1 MPPAACRCYR
11 CTKCS
16 RWYSKEVKNN
26 IIKQIQ
32 TLENRIENAFELKLD
47 GTITHDFWKSQNDKW
62 QNEKDRLKIQLDE
75 IDRLDR
81 EFYEKA
87 DIMLGFTDN
96 AYKYFLKGN
105 TAQKRK
111 ILEIISEEIT
121 YKDKKFDIKLRPI
134 FQTIAE
140 NQYKLS
146 LKYANNRT
154 SEAGIKKELEVNSSS
169 KSIKNSSGGT
179 RTYNLSVNSRLLC
192 H

>member
-1 MPPAACRCYR
+1 MN
-11 CTKCS
+11 K
-16 RWYSKEVKNN
+16 
-26 IIKQIQ
+26 
-32 TLENRIENAFELKLD
+32 
-47 GTITHDFWKSQNDKW
+47 DFWKSQNDKW

-96 AYKYFLKGN
+96 AYMYFLKGN
-105 TAQKRK
+105 TAQRRK

-154 SEAGIKKELEVNSSS
+154 SETSIKKGLEPNSSP
-169 KSIKNSSGGT
+169 K
-179 RTYNLSVNSRLLC
+179 
-192 H
+192 